1 MLTNEILSSIDNI
14 DDCVME
20 AEMNVLNALCNEYD
34 KAIMI
39 MENYSGND
47 YSSFDIFQEG
57 FKDEVNKPVFG
68 VKGENWFKR
77 IGMIIPRLIAMIVNA
92 MKKLVNKILS
102 RPIKKQNKGSKQKN
116 DNKNLDNID
125 FKTVDENGK
134 TVESRPF
141 GVVVVGDTVYDSC
154 DFDALTKF
162 LTDIKDNI
170 HAISTWDII
179 NDPKADKNPN
189 VNKILTRMI
198 AGEDPSPETSA
209 GSIVDIMFGKGNAT
223 QKTYTIDEYNKKR
236 NDLKNLMSSIESDC
250 KDASARLGDVIN
262 KDPDKFAKTT
272 HTSVNLICTYLR
284 QTLLS
289 DIVEMS
295 KGLSK
300 RYSDENN
307 K

>member
-20 AEMNVLNALCNEYD
+20 AEMNVINALYNEYD
-34 KAIMI
+34 KALMI
-39 MENYSGND
+39 YENYNGND
-47 YSSFDIFQEG
+47 YSSFDICQEG
-57 FKDEVNKPVFG
+57 FKDELNKPIRG
-68 VKGENWFKR
+68 VKGESIFKR
-77 IGMIIPRLIAMIVNA
+77 IGMIIPRLIAMIVTA
-92 MKKLVNKILS
+92 MKKLVSKILN
-102 RPIKKQNKGSKQKN
+102 RPIKKQSKESKQKN
-116 DNKNLDNID
+116 DNKNPDNID

-134 TVESRPF
+134 VETNSF
-141 GVVVVGDTVYDSC
+141 EVVVDGETVYDSC
-154 DFDALTKF
+154 NFDALIKY

-170 HAISTWDII
+170 HAISTWDIV

-198 AGEDPSPETSA
+198 AGEDPSPETHA
-209 GSIVDIMFGKGNAT
+209 GSIVDIMFDKGNAT

-250 KDASARLGDVIN
+250 KDASARLGDVVN

-295 KGLSK
+295 KALSK

>member
-20 AEMNVLNALCNEYD
+20 AELNVLNALCNEYD
-34 KAIMI
+34 KALMI
-39 MENYSGND
+39 YENYNGDD

-77 IGMIIPRLIAMIVNA
+77 IGMIIPRLIAMIVTA
-92 MKKLVNKILS
+92 MKKLVSKILN
-102 RPIKKQNKGSKQKN
+102 RPIKKQSKESKQKD

-134 TVESRPF
+134 PTTNPF
-141 GVVVVGDTVYDSC
+141 EVVVKGNTVYDSC
-154 DFDALTKF
+154 DFDALIKF

-198 AGEDPSPETSA
+198 AGEDPSPETRA
-209 GSIVDIMFGKGNAT
+209 GSIADIMFDKGNAT

-295 KGLSK
+295 KGMSK

>member
-14 DDCVME
+14 DECVME
-20 AEMNVLNALCNEYD
+20 AEMNVISAMINEYD

-39 MENYSGND
+39 MENYNGND

-77 IGMIIPRLIAMIVNA
+77 IGMIIPRLIAMIVTA

-102 RPIKKQNKGSKQKN
+102 RPIKKQNKESKQKD

-134 TVESRPF
+134 PTTNPF
-141 GVVVVGDTVYDSC
+141 EVVVKGNTVYDSC
-154 DFDALTKF
+154 DFDALIKF

-198 AGEDPSPETSA
+198 AGEDPSPETRA
-209 GSIVDIMFGKGNAT
+209 GSIADIMFDKGNAT

-262 KDPDKFAKTT
+262 KEADKFVAETTLSNSSTHIGISKYKLIEELSNYLAKR
-272 HTSVNLICTYLR
+272 L
-284 QTLLS
+284 
-289 DIVEMS
+289 
-295 KGLSK
+295 
-300 RYSDENN
+300 N
-307 K
+307 KK

>member
-14 DDCVME
+14 DECVME
-20 AEMNVLNALCNEYD
+20 AEMNVLNAMINEYD

-39 MENYSGND
+39 MENYNGND

-77 IGMIIPRLIAMIVNA
+77 IGMIIPRLIALIVNA

-102 RPIKKQNKGSKQKN
+102 RPIKKQNKESKQKD

-134 TVESRPF
+134 PTTNPF
-141 GVVVVGDTVYDSC
+141 EVVVKDNTVYDSC
-154 DFDALTKF
+154 NFDALIKY

-170 HAISTWDII
+170 HAISTWDIV

-209 GSIVDIMFGKGNAT
+209 GSITDIMFDKGNAT

-250 KDASARLGDVIN
+250 KDASTRLGDVVN
-262 KDPDKFAKTT
+262 KDPDKFAETT
-272 HTSVNLICTYLR
+272 HASVNLICTYLR

-295 KGLSK
+295 KAMSK
-300 RYSDENN
+300 RYPNEND

>member
-1 MLTNEILSSIDNI
+1 MYDEILSSIDNI
-14 DDCVME
+14 DNCVME
-20 AEMNVLNALCNEYD
+20 AEMNVISAMINEYD

-39 MENYSGND
+39 MENYNGDD

-57 FKDEVNKPVFG
+57 FKDELNKPIRG
-68 VKGENWFKR
+68 VKGESIFKR
-77 IGMIIPRLIAMIVNA
+77 IGMIIPRLIAMIVTA
-92 MKKLVNKILS
+92 MKKLVSKILN
-102 RPIKKQNKGSKQKN
+102 RPIKKQSKESKQKN
-116 DNKNLDNID
+116 DNKNPGNID

-134 TVESRPF
+134 VETNSF
-141 GVVVVGDTVYDSC
+141 EVVVDGETVYDSC
-154 DFDALTKF
+154 NFDALIKY

-170 HAISTWDII
+170 HAISTWDIV

-198 AGEDPSPETSA
+198 AGEDPSPETHT
-209 GSIVDIMFGKGNAT
+209 GSIVDIMFDKGNAT

-236 NDLKNLMSSIESDC
+236 NELNNLMSSIESDC
-250 KDASARLGDVIN
+250 KDASARLGDVVN
-262 KDPDKFAKTT
+262 KDPDKFAETT
-272 HTSVNLICTYLR
+272 HASVNLICTYLR

>member
-14 DDCVME
+14 DDCIME
-20 AEMNVLNALCNEYD
+20 AEMNVLTAMINEYD

-39 MENYSGND
+39 MENYNGND

-57 FKDEVNKPVFG
+57 FKDEVNKPIRG

-102 RPIKKQNKGSKQKN
+102 RPIKNQNKESKQKD

-134 TVESRPF
+134 PTTNPF
-141 GVVVVGDTVYDSC
+141 EVVVKGNTVYDSC
-154 DFDALTKF
+154 DFDALIKYFTNIKN
-162 LTDIKDNI
+162 DIQS
-170 HAISTWDII
+170 ISTWNVI
-179 NDPKADKNPN
+179 NDPKADNNPGVKKVMNIIKNG
-189 VNKILTRMI
+189 K
-198 AGEDPSPETSA
+198 DPASQASLS
-209 GSIVDIMFGKGNAT
+209 SITDIMFDKGNAT

-236 NDLKNLMSSIESDC
+236 NELNNLISSICSNCEKTTKHFDDLINKESD
-250 KDASARLGDVIN
+250 KWDED
-262 KDPDKFAKTT
+262 T
-272 HTSVNLICTYLR
+272 HNSVRCIYTYLEIG
-284 QTLLS
+284 LLS
-289 DIVEMS
+289 NINTLSEA
-295 KGLSK
+295 LSK

>member
-1 MLTNEILSSIDNI
+1 
-14 DDCVME
+14 ME
-20 AEMNVLNALCNEYD
+20 AELNVLNALCNEYD
-34 KAIMI
+34 KALMI
-39 MENYSGND
+39 YENYNGDD

-77 IGMIIPRLIAMIVNA
+77 IGMIIPRLIAMIVTA
-92 MKKLVNKILS
+92 MKKLVSKILN
-102 RPIKKQNKGSKQKN
+102 RPIKKQSKESKQKD

-134 TVESRPF
+134 PTTNPF
-141 GVVVVGDTVYDSC
+141 EVVVKGNTVYDSC
-154 DFDALTKF
+154 DFDALIKF

-198 AGEDPSPETSA
+198 AGEDPSPETRA
-209 GSIVDIMFGKGNAT
+209 GSIADIMFDKGNAT

-295 KGLSK
+295 KGMSK

>member
-20 AEMNVLNALCNEYD
+20 AEMNVINALCNEYD

-39 MENYSGND
+39 MENYNGDD

-57 FKDEVNKPVFG
+57 FKDEVNKPIRG
-68 VKGENWFKR
+68 VKGESIFKR

-102 RPIKKQNKGSKQKN
+102 RPIKNQNKESKQKD

-134 TVESRPF
+134 PTTNPF
-141 GVVVVGDTVYDSC
+141 EVVVKGNTVYDSC
-154 DFDALTKF
+154 DFDALIKYFTNIKN
-162 LTDIKDNI
+162 DIQS
-170 HAISTWDII
+170 ISTWNVI
-179 NDPKADKNPN
+179 NDPKADNNPGVKKVMNIIKNG
-189 VNKILTRMI
+189 K
-198 AGEDPSPETSA
+198 DPASQASLS
-209 GSIVDIMFGKGNAT
+209 SIMDIMFDKGNAT

-236 NDLKNLMSSIESDC
+236 NELNNLISSICSNCEKTAKHFDDLINKESDKWDEDTHNSVRC
-250 KDASARLGDVIN
+250 IYIYL
-262 KDPDKFAKTT
+262 KTG
-272 HTSVNLICTYLR
+272 
-284 QTLLS
+284 LLS
-289 DIVEMS
+289 NINTLSEA
-295 KGLSK
+295 LSK
-300 RYSDENN
+300 RHSDENN

>member
-14 DDCVME
+14 DNCVME
-20 AEMNVLNALCNEYD
+20 AEMNVISAMINEYD

-39 MENYSGND
+39 MENYNGND

-57 FKDEVNKPVFG
+57 FKDELNKPIRG
-68 VKGENWFKR
+68 VKGESIFKR
-77 IGMIIPRLIAMIVNA
+77 IGMIIPRLIAMIVTA
-92 MKKLVNKILS
+92 MKKLVSKILN
-102 RPIKKQNKGSKQKN
+102 RPIKKQSKESKQKN
-116 DNKNLDNID
+116 DNKNPGNID

-134 TVESRPF
+134 VETNSF
-141 GVVVVGDTVYDSC
+141 EVVVDGETVYDSC
-154 DFDALTKF
+154 NFDALIKY

-170 HAISTWDII
+170 HAISTWDIV

-198 AGEDPSPETSA
+198 AGEDPSPETST
-209 GSIVDIMFGKGNAT
+209 GSIVDIMFDKGNAT

-236 NDLKNLMSSIESDC
+236 NELKNLMSSIESDC
-250 KDASARLGDVIN
+250 KDASARLGDVVN

-295 KGLSK
+295 KAMSK
-300 RYSDENN
+300 RYPNEND